1 MAGFLDELGGG
12 NGRRMKAGKE
22 FGFLEMEE
30 GSLLN
35 FSEKKGGG
43 LGVGIGLRWRLLS
56 GMSKNPSDTLFCSL
70 FFLELEDE
78 EEENRGRH
86 RWKKK
91 TGILGLLSH

>member
-1 MAGFLDELGGG
+1 
-12 NGRRMKAGKE
+12 
-22 FGFLEMEE
+22 MEE
-30 GSLLN
+30 ESFLKI
-35 FSEKKGGG
+35 SEKKRGE
-43 LGVGIGLRWRLLS
+43 LGVGIGLKWRLLS
-56 GMSKNPSDTLFCSL
+56 GMSKNPSGTLFCPL